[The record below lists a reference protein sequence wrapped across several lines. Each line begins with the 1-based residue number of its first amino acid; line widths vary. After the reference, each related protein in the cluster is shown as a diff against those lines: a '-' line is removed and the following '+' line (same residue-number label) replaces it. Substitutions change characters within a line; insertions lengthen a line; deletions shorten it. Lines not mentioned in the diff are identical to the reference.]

1 MKNASKSFHAHGKL
15 LLTAEYFVLDG
26 ALALALPVKLGQSLD
41 LRFTS
46 DDLRL
51 GGTEAIHW
59 RSLDEKGECWFEAK
73 FGIENF
79 DVLETTN
86 SAIAERL
93 QKILQEAR
101 SMNSDFVP
109 ITNLQS
115 QITSHLQF
123 PRLWG
128 LGTSS
133 TLIYLVSQ
141 WAEIDP
147 FELSAR
153 TFGGSGYDIACA
165 GAEWPILYRLENGKP
180 KVEPCHFFP
189 PFHNSLYF
197 IYLGQK
203 QDSREGIRQYRQ
215 RFTNDDLRMTMLP
228 ELVDKISELT
238 KQFLVASTLE
248 EFDEL
253 IRQHEML
260 VAETIG
266 LPRAKALF
274 FDDFWG
280 EVKSLGAWGGDFV
293 LVTSDRPMEETRHYF
308 NEKGLEV
315 FLPFEELVL

>member
-1 MKNASKSFHAHGKL
+1 MSNSFHANGKL

-26 ALALALPVKLGQSLD
+26 ALALAMPVKLGQRLD
-41 LRFTS
+41 LRFAN

-51 GGTEAIHW
+51 LHW

-73 FGIENF
+73 FDPKNF
-79 DVLETTN
+79 APSEADDP
-86 SAIAERL
+86 AIAERL
-93 QKILQEAR
+93 QKILQETR
-101 SMNSDFVP
+101 
-109 ITNLQS
+109 NLNPTFLLDYQLP
-115 QITSHLQF
+115 TANCKLNF

-133 TLIYLVSQ
+133 TLIYLVAK

-165 GAEWPILYRLENGKP
+165 GADGPILYRLENEKP
-180 KVEPCHFFP
+180 QFEHCDFYP

-197 IYLGQK
+197 IYLGKK
-203 QDSREGIRQYRQ
+203 QDSREGIRNYRERQ
-215 RFTNDDLRMTMLP
+215 GDVAGKVKLVSDLTSKFLAAQTLP
-228 ELVDKISELT
+228 
-238 KQFLVASTLE
+238 

-253 IRQHEML
+253 IRQLEAL

-266 LPRAKALF
+266 LPRAKSLYF
-274 FDDFWG
+274 NDFWG

-293 LVTSDRPMEETRHYF
+293 LATSDRPAEETRRYF
-308 NEKGLEV
+308 NEKGYEV
-315 FLPFEELVL
+315 FLPFDDLILQRK